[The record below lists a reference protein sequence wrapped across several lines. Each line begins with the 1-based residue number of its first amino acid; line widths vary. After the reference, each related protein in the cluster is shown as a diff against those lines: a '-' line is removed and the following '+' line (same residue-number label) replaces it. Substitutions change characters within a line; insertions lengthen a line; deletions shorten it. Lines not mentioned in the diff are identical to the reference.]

1 MVAWWLLLI
10 IGIVCLLIGG
20 AIGFAITK
28 KIVKKQLQQNPP
40 ISAKQIRIMYQQ
52 MGRKPS
58 EADVQRVL
66 KSVQKAK

>member
-1 MVAWWLLLI
+1 M
-10 IGIVCLLIGG
+10 
-20 AIGFAITK
+20 
-28 KIVKKQLQQNPP
+28 VKKQLRQNPP